1 MAGPLTIQRFPKGLI
16 EILGMRATGDTPAQL
31 AQDVSGSID
40 LIDHYLLDRT
50 QDKLLTS
57 ISIPAVGEIN
67 MGVAGVA
74 GPLPGF
80 IWLVYDLAVRLP
92 TPAAASSIQCVWGIQ
107 RTAGAMTMLQG
118 LRSPV
123 VLPGDTFDAAIHFE
137 KPLIMRPGDVV
148 GVATRIF
155 TGAPGI
161 ASSGRIYFAEIGI

>member
-31 AQDVSGSID
+31 AQDVSGD
-40 LIDHYLLDRT
+40 LDLLDFYLLDRC
-50 QDKLLTS
+50 QDRLITS

-67 MGVAGVA
+67 MGTTA
-74 GPLPGF
+74 GPAPGF

-107 RTAGAMTMLQG
+107 RTASAMTMIEG

-123 VLPGDTFDAAIHFE
+123 VLPGDTFDAAKHFE
-137 KPLIMRPGDVV
+137 KPLIMRPGDLV

-161 ASSGRIYFAEIGI
+161 ATSGRIYFAEIGI